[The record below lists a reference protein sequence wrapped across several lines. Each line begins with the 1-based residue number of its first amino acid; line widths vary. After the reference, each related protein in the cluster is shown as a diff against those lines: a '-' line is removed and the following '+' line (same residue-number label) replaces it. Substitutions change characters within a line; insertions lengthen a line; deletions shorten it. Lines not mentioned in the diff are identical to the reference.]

1 MTTLPVA
8 VNHPRVWRAMSS
20 QPWAILPGEL
30 ELLIEIACRRGDP
43 EALLAK
49 PVARLEG
56 SESVTGRD
64 GVAVVPLCGPIV
76 PRANVMTEMS
86 GATSLQMT
94 TLAFNAALDDPA
106 AKAIVLLCDSPGGVV
121 TGIQEFA
128 GMVAAARG
136 VKPVVAYVQGAAC
149 SAAYWIASACEAI
162 VAAPTAVL
170 GSIGVVM
177 VLDRD
182 NGKTVSVVSSGAP
195 KKRVDPETEDGRA
208 ELLRTLDD
216 LHAVFVADV
225 AANRGRTSQYVEEHF
240 GQGGVLVGA
249 RAVAAGLADRLGTFE
264 EVLAELSAGRPLA
277 GNLINAKETDMSL
290 AQQPGSGGGM
300 TAATP
305 PAVPP
310 ASAAAPAAPVPQPAA
325 MPGPSAAGEAA
336 GMIALAGALIGQEAA
351 KTLTEAVAHAGS
363 LGLSLSQY
371 AGVAGRLKA
380 AAPAAPPAP
389 PAAQAT
395 PPVVQALVNALADP
409 AAPGAAPPPQPK
421 ASFSNFV
428 AAELKKK
435 GA

>member
-8 VNHPRVWRAMSS
+8 VNHPRVWRAMAST
-20 QPWAILPGEL
+20 PWAILPGEL

-43 EALLAK
+43 EALHAK

-56 SESVTGRD
+56 SEAVAGRD
-64 GVAVVPLCGPIV
+64 GVAVIPLCGPIF

-94 TLAFNAALDDPA
+94 SLAFNAALDDPA
-106 AKAIVLLCDSPGGVV
+106 AKAIVLLCDTPGGVTTAV
-121 TGIQEFA
+121 QEFA
-128 GMVAAARG
+128 AMVFAARG

-149 SAAYWIASACEAI
+149 SAGYWIASACQTI
-162 VAAPTAVL
+162 VAAPTAIL
-170 GSIGVVM
+170 GSIGVLM

-195 KKRVDPETEDGRA
+195 KKRVDPESEDGRA
-208 ELLRTLDD
+208 ELLRTVND

-225 AANRGRTSQYVEEHF
+225 AAYRGRSVEYVEEHF

-249 RAVAAGLADRLGTFE
+249 SAVAAGMADALGSLE
-264 EVLAELSAGRPLA
+264 SVLAELSAGRPLA
-277 GNLINAKETDMSL
+277 GNLINAKETTMSL

-310 ASAAAPAAPVPQPAA
+310 ASAAAPAAPVPQTPAVL
-325 MPGPSAAGEAA
+325 PGPGATAGEAA
-336 GMIALAGALIGQEAA
+336 GMIALAGALIGPEAA
-351 KTLTEAVAHAGS
+351 QALTEAVADAGR

-371 AGVAGRLKA
+371 AAVAGRFKA
-380 AAPAAPPAP
+380 AAPAAPASP
-389 PAAQAT
+389 PAT
-395 PPVVQALVNALADP
+395 PPVVQALVAALADP
-409 AAPGAAPPPQPK
+409 AAPGAAAPVQPK
-421 ASFSNFV
+421 ASFSDFT
-428 AAELKKK
+428 ASQLKKK